1 MTMQQTK
8 GGEMSEELLTV
19 DVDEVA
25 GRSYVELLILA
36 SRLGIRTNGL
46 DADEIIQEAKMAQAQ
61 LRGD

>member
-1 MTMQQTK
+1 
-8 GGEMSEELLTV
+8 MSEELLTV